1 LDHVGFLVRR
11 AAKGA
16 VAQQTRGEKTMKT
29 VFTTAVLAAIAALT
43 LAVSAYAG
51 GSTVHQT
58 VNLHNVPITDTIP
71 ISCSGPGVTSYVG
84 TGNII
89 THFTANST
97 GDWFTTTTEG
107 AATLTTSVGVFQG
120 HVEDWF
126 GAEDNGTTAL
136 TNVTHAT
143 FNFIGQN
150 VVTGAAFEMHGSFDT
165 TVNAN
170 GTTTANHLDVHCG

>member
-1 LDHVGFLVRR
+1 MSRNTHQER
-11 AAKGA
+11 A
-16 VAQQTRGEKTMKT
+16 TMRSILT
-29 VFTTAVLAAIAALT
+29 AAVLAAIAALT
-43 LAVSAYAG
+43 LAVSASAG
-51 GSTVHQT
+51 GAVNQT
-58 VNLHNVPITDTIP
+58 LNLHNVPISDTIP

-89 THFTANST
+89 AHFTANST

-126 GAEDNGTTAL
+126 GVEDNGTTAL

-150 VVTGAAFEMHGSFDT
+150 VVTGAAFEMHGAFDT

-170 GTTTANHLDVHCG
+170 GTTTANHFDVHCR